1 MKTLGKCFVITL
13 FFFSLTILILRVD
26 RQGAL
31 MHGFDNSISHTLQ
44 VFIENKLIL
53 H

>member
-1 MKTLGKCFVITL
+1 MKTLRKCMFIAL
-13 FFFSLTILILRVD
+13 LFFSLTILILRVD

-31 MHGFDNSISHTLQ
+31 MHSFDNSLSHTLQ

>member
-1 MKTLGKCFVITL
+1 MKTAVKCFFILAL
-13 FFFSLTILILRVD
+13 FFVFTVLILRVD

-31 MHGFDNSISHTLQ
+31 MQGFDNSISQTLQ

>member
-1 MKTLGKCFVITL
+1 MKTLLKYFLVVV
-13 FFFSLTILILRVD
+13 FSIIVTISLLRVD

-31 MHGFDNSISHTLQ
+31 MHGTDNSISDTLQ

-53 H
+53 R

>member
-1 MKTLGKCFVITL
+1 MRTLGKSMLIMLIFFVFTV
-13 FFFSLTILILRVD
+13 LILRVD

-31 MHGFDNSISHTLQ
+31 MHRFDNSISHTLQ